1 MALDFDKMGGLIPV
15 IAQDYL
21 SGRVLMLAFMNE
33 EAWQTTLSTG
43 FVTYYSRSRNEL
55 WTKGKTS
62 GNMQKVKEIYTDC
75 DDDSILIKIE
85 QMGGAACHTGFESC
99 FHKKIEDG
107 EIRII
112 GTRVFDPKEVYKTS

>member
-1 MALDFDKMGGLIPV
+1 MVQLDFDKMGGLIPV

-21 SGRVLMLAFMNE
+21 SGRVLMLAFMNK

-85 QMGGAACHTGFESC
+85 QIGGAACHTGFESC

-112 GTRVFDPKEVYKTS
+112 GKPVFDPKEVYKK

>member
-1 MALDFDKMGGLIPV
+1 MVRLDFDKMGGLIPV

-75 DDDSILIKIE
+75 DDDAILIKIE
-85 QMGGAACHTGFESC
+85 QIGGAACHTGFESC

-107 EIRII
+107 EIRIV
-112 GTRVFDPKEVYKTS
+112 GTPVFDPKEVYKK